1 MGAQMEDRANSRPE
15 SVQDVPTCPPQIMT
29 FRVGEQVYGL
39 GILDVNEII
48 RYRSPEF
55 PPGEPKWMLGV
66 IHLRGEIL
74 PAVDVRTRL
83 GLPVRTPDPN
93 TVYVVVEN
101 AGRRMALLVDAV
113 LDVIQIGEDVELEQ
127 PPGVDGEASPVAGF
141 VRVGDRTVALL
152 KVEAFVPATEGV
164 A

>member
-1 MGAQMEDRANSRPE
+1 MGARMENNANSRPE
-15 SVQDVPTCPPQIMT
+15 GVQNVRTCPPQIMT
-29 FRVGEQVYGL
+29 FRVGDQVYGL
-39 GILDVNEII
+39 GILDVNEIV

-55 PPGEPKWMLGV
+55 PPGEPAWMLGV

-83 GLPVRTPDPN
+83 GLPVRSPDPT

-101 AGRRMALLVDAV
+101 AGKRVALLVDAV
-113 LDVIQIGEDVELEQ
+113 LDVIQIGEGVELEQ
-127 PPGVDGEASPVAGF
+127 PPGVESEGSPVAGF

-152 KVEAFVPATEGV
+152 KVEAFVPAAEGV